1 MASITQGQLDW
12 SIGATEWTVYPQNTF
27 TQLGAHTSTC
37 ASTPPAY
44 DMIGDY
50 TSVDAN
56 GVADSL
62 TAYAHFIGTI
72 FTIDY
77 DGNAGYSFYI
87 HDGTGGINVYKSS
100 DLGSYTAPE
109 RGDSIEVYGTIIQFN
124 GLTEIA
130 PDTINV
136 LATGAATQNATVT
149 TTLDE
154 PQESELVRIN
164 NVSLVTPSQWTNSG
178 SGFNVDVTNGT
189 STYVVRIDADCNLYG
204 TAAPTGTF
212 DVVGVGSQ
220 YDNSSPYT
228 SGYQLFPRDTNDII
242 YGGTVSNLDA
252 IGDYNNV
259 DASGVADSL
268 GVNARFQGTVFT
280 IDFDGNAGYSLYI
293 HDGTGG
299 INIYKSTDIGSYTS
313 PMMGDVIEVY
323 GTIAQF
329 NGLTELIP
337 DSLTLVSMGGTIQTP
352 TLASGLGEAQEQNS
366 FASTTCLWSPLRS
379 GPTAVRALTS
389 TLPTVPTPTRCA
401 STPTVTSTAQQRLPA
416 YSTSSAWA
424 ASTTTAAPTPAAT
437 SSSPATPQISSPWW
451 QRIQASAL
459 PWQLNLLWRAT

>member
-1 MASITQGQLDW
+1 MKKIYTLAALALSLVAFAANHAVSVVNNSFSPATLTIAQGDTVTWTQVNGVHNVNGSTSVFSSNPASFGNGAAAGGTWTYQYVFTTAGSYQYQCDPHASFMTGSITVTAAATTVSPCTEFFISEYVEGSSNNKALEIYNPTATAKSIAGYTLALFSNGATSTTNTFVFPAGTTIPAHGTYVIAHNQAAAGILAVADTNYSYPNVVSYNGDDAVVLLDPNNDTLDIIGIVGVDPGSNWTVGSGATNEHTLERMTSITQGQLDW

-27 TQLGAHTSTC
+27 TQLGAHTSSC

-77 DGNAGYSFYI
+77 DGNSGYSFYI

-109 RGDSIEVYGTIIQFN
+109 RGDSIEVYGTIIQYN

-189 STYVVRIDADCNLYG
+189 STYVVRIDADCNL
-204 TAAPTGTF
+204 
-212 DVVGVGSQ
+212 
-220 YDNSSPYT
+220 
-228 SGYQLFPRDTNDII
+228 
-242 YGGTVSNLDA
+242 
-252 IGDYNNV
+252 
-259 DASGVADSL
+259 
-268 GVNARFQGTVFT
+268 
-280 IDFDGNAGYSLYI
+280 
-293 HDGTGG
+293 
-299 INIYKSTDIGSYTS
+299 
-313 PMMGDVIEVY
+313 
-323 GTIAQF
+323 
-329 NGLTELIP
+329 
-337 DSLTLVSMGGTIQTP
+337 
-352 TLASGLGEAQEQNS
+352 
-366 FASTTCLWSPLRS
+366 
-379 GPTAVRALTS
+379 
-389 TLPTVPTPTRCA
+389 
-401 STPTVTSTAQQRLPA
+401 
-416 YSTSSAWA
+416 
-424 ASTTTAAPTPAAT
+424 
-437 SSSPATPQISSPWW
+437 
-451 QRIQASAL
+451 
-459 PWQLNLLWRAT
+459 